1 MTQPIHLPH
10 VEQGDPEGTPV
21 VLLHGFTDSWRSWE
35 HVLPLLPD
43 SMRAIAVTQRG
54 HGDAEPPASGYRLED
69 YAADVASLMADLGL
83 GRAFLVGHSMGA
95 WVAERVAIDHPHRV
109 LGTVL
114 VGAIG
119 PGAQNEVIVGLAE
132 ECAALTDPIDPAYA
146 REFQLSTTER
156 PLAPEVLDT
165 FVGESLKVPARI
177 WKETAGGFLD
187 IDLTAELRGMTS
199 PALLVYG
206 DRDAFVPSDE
216 QERLTAAIP
225 RSHRLVY
232 KGIGHAVH
240 WDDPERFA
248 AELAAFAAAQGRS
261 RTMSASDSSGR
272 SKRALTA

>member
-1 MTQPIHLPH
+1 MTRAIRLPY
-10 VEQGDPEGTPV
+10 VEQGDPDGTPV
-21 VLLHGFTDSWRSWE
+21 VFLHGFTDSWRSWE
-35 HVLPLLPD
+35 QVLPLLPD
-43 SMRAIAVTQRG
+43 SIRAIAVTQRG
-54 HGDAEPPASGYRLED
+54 HGDAARPTSGYGLVD
-69 YAADVASLMADLGL
+69 YAVDVATLIAELDLG
-83 GRAFLVGHSMGA
+83 RVVLVGHSMGA

-156 PLAPEVLDT
+156 PLAPELLDT
-165 FVGESLKVPARI
+165 FVGESLKVPGRV
-177 WKETAGGFLD
+177 WKETAARFLD
-187 IDLTAELRGMTS
+187 IDLTAELGAVSS

-206 DRDAFVPSDE
+206 DCDAFVPSDE
-216 QERLTAAIP
+216 QQRLSAAIP

-232 KGIGHAVH
+232 EGIGHAVH

-248 AELAAFAAAQGRS
+248 EHLAEFVGAQGRS
-261 RTMSASDSSGR
+261 LTMSASDTSGR

>member
-1 MTQPIHLPH
+1 MTSAIRLPY
-10 VEQGDPEGTPV
+10 VEQGDPQGTPV

-43 SMRAIAVTQRG
+43 SIRAIAVTQRG
-54 HGDAEPPASGYRLED
+54 HGDAERPASAYRVED
-69 YAADVASLMADLGL
+69 YAADVAQLILELGL

-132 ECAALTDPIDPAYA
+132 ECAALTDPIDRAYA

-156 PLAPEVLDT
+156 PLAPEQLDT
-165 FVGESLKVPARI
+165 FVGESLKVPARV
-177 WKETAGGFLD
+177 WQETAAHFLD
-187 IDLTAELRGMTS
+187 IDLIAELGAVPS

-206 DRDAFVPSDE
+206 DCDAFVPSDE

-232 KGIGHAVH
+232 EGIGHAVH

-248 AELAAFAAAQGRS
+248 EDLAAFVASQGRS
-261 RTMSASDSSGR
+261 LTMSASESSGR